1 MKLKLEGAQRA
12 CTPADTI
19 ARMKPWWPQAGI
31 TRVSEITGLD
41 RSGIP
46 VAQCVRPDA
55 ISLCVDSGKG
65 ATAEAAMCSAMME
78 GFERHV
84 GETAVLDV
92 VTARG
97 IDVPDAETRFQLIRG
112 AHYNPN
118 NPIDWTAMYGIVS
131 NQARWVPEACV
142 KTLLNQFGFPFFK
155 FAFSSSTNGLSAGNT
170 LEEAVAG
177 GLYEVIERDQI
188 SNAFLSNTD
197 EIVVDLNTIQDHTLG
212 ALVDRLKTND
222 IIPII
227 IDCTLDIGVPTYVCY
242 LYDKEQ
248 NSGMYKGYASHLNPE
263 VAQCRALCEAV
274 QARTVF
280 MSGSRD
286 DIFHKQFS
294 ENKSNDNKHILDK
307 LMSLNKTIS
316 SKHYDDLSTDSFFTD
331 IKAILIKLNNANIP
345 EPLIKVF
352 KHPYPCSVV
361 KVAIPTLAG
370 YYHTS
375 GSAGRRL

>member
-1 MKLKLEGAQRA
+1 MKIKLEGAQRA
-12 CTPADTI
+12 CTPAETI

-41 RSGIP
+41 RCGIP
-46 VAQCVRPDA
+46 VGQCVRPDA

-65 ATAEAAMCSAMME
+65 ATADAAMCSAMME

-84 GETAVLDV
+84 GETAVLDA
-92 VTARG
+92 VTAKG
-97 IDVPDAETRFQLIRG
+97 ADMPDTETRFQLIRG
-112 AHYNPN
+112 AHYNPHTA
-118 NPIDWTAMYGIVS
+118 IDWATMYGIYS
-131 NQARWVPEACV
+131 NKPCWVPEACV
-142 KTLLNQFGFPFFK
+142 RTITNQFGFPFFK
-155 FAFSSSTNGLSAGNT
+155 FAFFSNTNGLSAGNT

-188 SNAFLSNTD
+188 SNAFLSTTD
-197 EIVVDLNTIQDHTLG
+197 GVVVDLNTIQDSTLG
-212 ALVDRLKTND
+212 ALVEQLKRND
-222 IIPII
+222 ITPII
-227 IDCTLDIGVPTYVCY
+227 IDCTLDIGIPTYVSY
-242 LYDKEQ
+242 VYDREQ
-248 NSGMYKGYASHLNPE
+248 NSGMYKGYAAHLDPE

-294 ENKSNDNKHILDK
+294 ENKSNDNKEMIDK
-307 LMSLNKTIS
+307 LMSLKHTVS
-316 SKHYDDLSTDSFFTD
+316 SKHHDDLSTDSFVSD
-331 IKAILIKLNNANIP
+331 IKTILIKLDKANIP

-352 KHPYPCSVV
+352 KHPYPCAVV

-370 YYHTS
+370 YYHAS
-375 GSAGRRL
+375 GSVGRRL